1 MRRISSPVAGMK
13 APYINSGDRVQRR
26 HCQVQLLIVQHA
38 SRFGKGGRA
47 IVIQMQENR
56 RKKIVQFMAR
66 AAEVR
71 CEPPAL
77 DSLVLPSSRK
87 KKGFPSIC
95 ATPSACWSNAARSEE
110 HTSELQ
116 SLRHLVCRLLL

>member
-1 MRRISSPVAGMK
+1 MACRI
-13 APYINSGDRVQRR
+13 NCR
-26 HCQVQLLIVQHA
+26 HSQVRLLIVQHA
-38 SRFGKGGRA
+38 GKFGKGGRA

-95 ATPSACWSNAARSEE
+95 ATPSACWSNAACRYFRVSFLSPSWAQVSASEKGE
-110 HTSELQ
+110 
-116 SLRHLVCRLLL
+116 